1 MVNDFNCSV
10 FFSRAASNSCDVL
23 LAYLGK
29 KSFVLNE
36 QKADKAGRILI
47 LDITVDADQY
57 ILINLY
63 NANAE
68 TEQLKILESFKQ
80 SLLKNLDISQ
90 NKRIIFTGDFNIFF
104 NLKLET
110 KGGIPLL
117 KRKSIEKLVEIKG
130 SLDVCDI
137 WRIRDPNTRN
147 PNPNTRFIERRL
159 DYIFISNCLQEFV

>member
-1 MVNDFNCSV
+1 M
-10 FFSRAASNSCDVL
+10 
-23 LAYLGK
+23 
-29 KSFVLNE
+29 
-36 QKADKAGRILI
+36 
-47 LDITVDADQY
+47 
-57 ILINLY
+57 
-63 NANAE
+63 
-68 TEQLKILESFKQ
+68 ESFKQ

-117 KRKSIEKLVEIKG
+117 KRKSIEKLVEIKE